1 MSGLTFRQIAD
12 MCGTSVAEIEKTY
25 YHLNAEIR
33 LTNAVADYIRR
44 EDGYA
49 RNKDSY
55 THGSCSSDEDSQT
68 RTARRHQKTRNEQ
81 TSQLFVYNHRYQIN
95 KTTEINAENQL
106 KVDGL

>member
-68 RTARRHQKTRNEQ
+68 RTAADDIKRHETNRLHSYSSTTTVTKSTRQ
-81 TSQLFVYNHRYQIN
+81 QR
-95 KTTEINAENQL
+95 
-106 KVDGL
+106 